1 MITLYGHPISGNS
14 HRVAN
19 FLNILGLEY
28 NDQIIDLSKGEHKTP
43 EYLAKNP
50 LGQVPTFIHD
60 NVTLRDSTA
69 ILIYLSKTFD
79 KSNTWYP
86 KEALI
91 QAQIQQ
97 WLSVAVHEIMNGPF
111 VLRAIQLFGMPAD
124 ESTAREKTTKLFDDL
139 FEPHLAKNKWLVG
152 GSPTIADIACYSYIA
167 RVTEGGFSLG
177 RYPAIKKWLSAVEN
191 IHGFKPMILANK

>member
-28 NDQIIDLSKGEHKTP
+28 SDQVVDLTKGEHKTA

-50 LGQVPTFIHD
+50 LGQVPTFTHD
-60 NVTLRDSTA
+60 GITLRDSTA
-69 ILIYLSKTFD
+69 ILIYLARTFD
-79 KSNTWYP
+79 KSNSWYP
-86 KEALI
+86 QEALI

-124 ESTAREKTTKLFDDL
+124 EAAAREKTEKLFNEL
-139 FEPHLAKNKWLVG
+139 FEPHLTNNEWLVG
-152 GSPTIADIACYSYIA
+152 SAPTIADIACYSYIA
-167 RVTEGGFSLG
+167 RVTEGNFSLDA
-177 RYPAIKKWLSAVEN
+177 YPSIQKWLLAVEA
-191 IHGFKPMILANK
+191 IDGFKAMMHAN